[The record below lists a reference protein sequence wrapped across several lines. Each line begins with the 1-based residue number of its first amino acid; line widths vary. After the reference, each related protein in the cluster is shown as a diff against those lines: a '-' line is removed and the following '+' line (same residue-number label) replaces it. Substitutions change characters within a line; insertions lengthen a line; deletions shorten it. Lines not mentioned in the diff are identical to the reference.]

1 MSIIRNGVRRR
12 YIGFVVESLKEKPCI
27 DKSEMIREIRR
38 QCRHIFDKDCREM
51 GVYLVNFDGAKGIV
65 RCNHVEKENTILL
78 LESIDKVSSCDVVLK
93 TVGTSGTIKT
103 LVRKHMSS

>member
-1 MSIIRNGVRRR
+1 MSITRNGMRRR
-12 YIGFVVESLKEKPCI
+12 YIGFVVDSKNEKPRI

-38 QCRHIFDKDCREM
+38 QCRNIFDKDCKEM
-51 GVYLVNFDGAKGIV
+51 GIYLVNFDGIKGIV
-65 RCNHVEKENTILL
+65 RCNHVEKDNTIML
-78 LESIDKVSSCDVVLK
+78 LESIDKVSSQDVVLK